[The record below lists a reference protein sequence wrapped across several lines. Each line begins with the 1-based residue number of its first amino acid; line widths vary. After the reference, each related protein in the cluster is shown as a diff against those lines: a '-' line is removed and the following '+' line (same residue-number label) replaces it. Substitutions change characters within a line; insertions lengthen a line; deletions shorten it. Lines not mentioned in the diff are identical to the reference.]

1 MISPRFAG
9 FYPEPT
15 AKDTN
20 QVKAYLEQATRPASE
35 GWVFLSADVQAASG
49 VDSFLART
57 DGVHQAV
64 RNRLQVI
71 REQFLPGYN
80 QPGQPLLGH
89 LLQAGIEKEQAVELS
104 KLLLTEFYGKVVT
117 ALAQFHHDPANG
129 SDKPAASAS
138 INPEN
143 ESAQGKLSTI
153 ADQIFPIRSGDS
165 IVTLLHRLGVSS
177 RQLDEITETAQEA
190 LKALNRWVGEK
201 NKAAQQDKA
210 TVAVYQPYEGPIR
223 LLKLPDQH
231 EITGLMLLRKL
242 NQLST
247 RSTRVTRLLGQTPVE
262 MATLMA
268 ALPDQSS
275 DYTQFTRR
283 RLHLL
288 RQQGLVE
295 EQSPP
300 QSGLLQYWRLTSEG
314 QKVARCE
321 KDLFEVIQITPQET
335 KAYLD
340 DEIKRLQ
347 STRAQQLNTLKT
359 LEAQFLMQRESIQ
372 KDLEKE
378 TGLRTQLETPDKR
391 QPATRRQL
399 GELETLTL
407 SNQVKRDWLA
417 QQEQRILLAQERFRA
432 GSRTVDETILR
443 LEQAKVEVDLTA
455 QSTELAE
462 LCNGMGGNAPT
473 VSQSIDSILA
483 GVQAAYYKAGAL
495 LDFKA
500 EQGLGIEAMQADAII
515 AQRLAA
521 DSAGE
526 QVGQPYVSQ
535 YRPIDEMLQNG

>member
-1 MISPRFAG
+1 
-9 FYPEPT
+9 
-15 AKDTN
+15 
-20 QVKAYLEQATRPASE
+20 
-35 GWVFLSADVQAASG
+35 
-49 VDSFLART
+49 
-57 DGVHQAV
+57 
-64 RNRLQVI
+64 VI